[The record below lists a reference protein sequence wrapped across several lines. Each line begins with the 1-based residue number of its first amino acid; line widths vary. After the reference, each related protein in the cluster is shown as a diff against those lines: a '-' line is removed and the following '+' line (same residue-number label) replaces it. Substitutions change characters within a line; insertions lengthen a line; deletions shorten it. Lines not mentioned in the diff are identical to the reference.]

1 MANPSKASARL
12 NSHLEKPATR
22 SLASGVKISNG
33 IVLID
38 FSKGKHLLILL
49 CSYVCHKNL
58 ARDAGYSHFG
68 ERNEIGKCPLHRNTP
83 LLHCENKIES
93 LPITAKK
100 ISTDFPDLAPLVP
113 EVYTKLREELDKEF
127 RSLCRN

>member
-68 ERNEIGKCPLHRNTP
+68 KICPLHKDTA

-93 LPITAKK
+93 LLITARK
-100 ISTDFPDLAPLVP
+100 ISRDFPDLAPLVP
-113 EVYTKLREELDKEF
+113 EVYTELREELEKEF
-127 RSLCRN
+127 RSLSRK